1 MLAYQDGFDGW
12 GFLGAADPAGNLS
25 GPTVVGFL
33 DGTSASFAI
42 TPAGISSLDG
52 LGVSSA
58 GHVAVEA
65 GQAARFSA
73 VPFDHWT
80 AACKHAGRQRK
91 IQTWV
96 RSIAGLQ

>member
-1 MLAYQDGFDGW
+1 MLGYQDGFDGW

-25 GPTVVGFL
+25 GPTVVGSL

-42 TPAGISSLDG
+42 TLAGISSLDG

-65 GQAARFSA
+65 RQAARFSA
-73 VPFDHWT
+73 RPFDHWT
-80 AACKHAGRQRK
+80 AACKHGAGDKERYRHG
-91 IQTWV
+91 TDP
-96 RSIAGLQ
+96 